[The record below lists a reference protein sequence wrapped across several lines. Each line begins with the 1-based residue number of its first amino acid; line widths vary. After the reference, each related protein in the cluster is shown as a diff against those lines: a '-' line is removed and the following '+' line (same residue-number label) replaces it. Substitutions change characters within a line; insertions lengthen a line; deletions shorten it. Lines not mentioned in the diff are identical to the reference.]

1 MAETDAGGVRQYLS
15 FVLDDELYALDIA
28 KVREVLE
35 FQSVTRIPR
44 APEFMRGVIN
54 LRGHAVPVVDLR
66 LKFGMQATPQTVD
79 TCVIIVEA
87 AMEGESVVLGALAD
101 SVREVFE
108 LTGEDIAPP
117 PRMGTGIRSE
127 FIHGMSKLGERFI
140 MILDIDRV
148 FSAQELTVATA
159 SAAQDAPP
167 ARHEAALAEA

>member
-1 MAETDAGGVRQYLS
+1 MAEMDAGGVRQYLS

-66 LKFGMQATPQTVD
+66 LKFGMKATPQTVD

-87 AMEGESVVLGALAD
+87 AMEGEGVVLGALAD

-108 LTGEDIAPP
+108 LAGEDIAPP

-127 FIHGMSKLGERFI
+127 FIHGMSKLGDRFI

-148 FSAQELTVATA
+148 FSAHELSVAVA
-159 SAAQDAPP
+159 SAPEQAPP
-167 ARHEAALAEA
+167 AQPEAALAEA